1 MTVYQ
6 IAFFELSYKEK
17 LGGGVYNSI
26 EIISDTRIDARSLAL
41 SL

>member
-17 LGGGVYNSI
+17 LGGGYNSI